1 MTCPAGAITWIY
13 LVFHDCIVSRRDHV
27 SFAIGLFSNIV
38 FLVSSIPQIVLT
50 FRTRCV
56 EGQSPWFFSLL
67 FLGSTCSLLGAIIT
81 NGLVTQIIQSV
92 FYVLMDGILLFQLI
106 CFRYVIKKG
115 PSSESV
121 SSRSGTGRVCGCG
134 SSCDSEE
141 DVLESIPAKEDS
153 LCVPPAVVSVAVMSG
168 FVEAKTDFAGPYTG
182 SKLVGTV
189 FAWVSTVIFITSRVP
204 QLAKNFSEKSFGDIS
219 VVWLIFSIVGNLS
232 YFVSILVRDVSGT
245 YLWRQTPFI
254 VGAVGPAVLDIFLLL
269 QMLIYRT
276 SSGETEKESIHEE
289 EKKA

>member
-1 MTCPAGAITWIY
+1 MV
-13 LVFHDCIVSRRDHV
+13 LFSSVSRKHVQPAWSDHHER
-27 SFAIGLFSNIV
+27 SRHADH
-38 FLVSSIPQIVLT
+38 PK
-50 FRTRCV
+50 C
-56 EGQSPWFFSLL
+56 
-67 FLGSTCSLLGAIIT
+67 
-81 NGLVTQIIQSV
+81 

-121 SSRSGTGRVCGCG
+121 LSGSGTGRVCGCG

-182 SKLVGTV
+182 SKLAGTV

-219 VVWLIFSIVGNLS
+219 VVWLIFSIVGDLP

-289 EKKA
+289 EKKV